1 MTAMILAERHRG
13 FTLVEVMV
21 ALAIAAFALGSLIA
35 AISQMVDASASVQER
50 AFASWI
56 GQNRIA
62 EMRLANAIP
71 DVSTT
76 TTDVT
81 FAGLE
86 WELETTVSETGVE
99 NLYRVDVAVTLIG
112 ETDSSG
118 VVTGF
123 VGEPTSP
130 GAANA
135 AWSSGFEG
143 TGEEI

>member
-1 MTAMILAERHRG
+1 
-13 FTLVEVMV
+13 MV

-112 ETDSSG
+112 ETDASG

-130 GAANA
+130 GEANA
-135 AWSSGFEG
+135 AWSGGFEG